1 MRTSVGQPIRLAD
14 YRPPDYFI
22 DMVELDVSL
31 DIHATRVV
39 STLSLRPNPAG
50 RDGAPLALDGD
61 ELLFIAATLDGARLD
76 DADFEASPSQF
87 LLPRPPQR
95 PFKLKLETR
104 LDPAAN
110 TKLMGLYRTGLAY
123 CTQCEAEGFRRISYF
138 LDRPDVL
145 STYRVR
151 LEADRTE
158 APVLLSNGNLESVGE
173 ADLPGRHYAVWRDP
187 HKKPCY
193 LFALVAGDLAHIA
206 DSFVTASGRMVALG
220 IYVEHGRED
229 RAHYAMDALKRS
241 MAWDEQ
247 AYGREYD
254 LDVFNIVAV
263 SDFNMGAMENKGLN
277 VFNDKYV
284 LASPETATDDDY
296 AGIEGVIA
304 HEYFHNWTGN
314 RVTCRDW
321 FQLCLK
327 EGLTVFRDQE
337 FSGDMRSAPVER
349 IGDVRML
356 RAAQFPEDAGPL
368 AHNVRPEIYHE
379 INNFYTAT
387 VYQKGAEV
395 IRMLKRLIGA
405 ETFRSGMD
413 LYFARFDGHA
423 ATVEDFIGCFEKVS
437 GRDLSLFMRWYSQAG
452 TPKVTVRSA
461 YDQETKTYRLD
472 LAQSLAPTPGQ
483 TVKAPAAM
491 PLALGLIGPNG
502 GDLPLASSD
511 ASAGELATGVF
522 ELKDERR
529 SIVFRDVPQR
539 PTLSFLR
546 GFSAPVRVDDDL
558 TEEDLIVLSRHDSD
572 NFNRWQSLQ
581 SLATRVLIRG
591 VAAIRA
597 GRAPQRDGALAGA
610 FGMLIEDARAGRI
623 DHAFAALAMSLPTEA
638 DIAREI
644 GRDVDPDAIY
654 VARKTLRGALGR
666 ANAGAL
672 AALHAELADSSPFS
686 PAAAAAGRRALRNV
700 ALSLIVDGDAI
711 QGLELAHGQLAGAD
725 NMTERL
731 GALAAIAFNPDDA
744 REHALEA
751 FGRRYAIEPLILD
764 KWFGLQALI
773 PERETLDRVR
783 ALMNHRGFSLAN
795 PNRVRALIGGFAA
808 NQTQFNRSDGA
819 GFALLEEVVVFL
831 DPTNPQI
838 SARLLT
844 AMRSWRSLEE
854 VRRGQAEAMLRR
866 IAAQPSLSPD
876 VRDIVTR
883 SLG

>member
-193 LFALVAGDLAHIA
+193 LFALVAGDLGHIA
-206 DSFVTASGRMVALG
+206 DSFVTASGRTVALG

-461 YDQETKTYRLD
+461 YDPETKTYRLD

-597 GRAPQRDGALAGA
+597 GRAPERDGALAGA
-610 FGMLIEDARAGRI
+610 FGDADRGRPRRPDRSRVRGARDEPADGSRYRARNWPGRRSRRDLCRAQDPARRARARQCRRARRLARRARRI
-623 DHAFAALAMSLPTEA
+623 PHRSAP
-638 DIAREI
+638 
-644 GRDVDPDAIY
+644 P
-654 VARKTLRGALGR
+654 
-666 ANAGAL
+666 
-672 AALHAELADSSPFS
+672 PPP
-686 PAAAAAGRRALRNV
+686 PAAAR
-700 ALSLIVDGDAI
+700 
-711 QGLELAHGQLAGAD
+711 
-725 NMTERL
+725 
-731 GALAAIAFNPDDA
+731 
-744 REHALEA
+744 
-751 FGRRYAIEPLILD
+751 
-764 KWFGLQALI
+764 
-773 PERETLDRVR
+773 
-783 ALMNHRGFSLAN
+783 
-795 PNRVRALIGGFAA
+795 FA
-808 NQTQFNRSDGA
+808 TS
-819 GFALLEEVVVFL
+819 
-831 DPTNPQI
+831 P
-838 SARLLT
+838 SASSST
-844 AMRSWRSLEE
+844 A
-854 VRRGQAEAMLRR
+854 
-866 IAAQPSLSPD
+866 
-876 VRDIVTR
+876 TR
-883 SLG
+883 SRGWNSPTASSPAPTI